1 LYCVSLHRRNFKK
14 VTAFEEKQ
22 IMIKKWYFYASLIV
36 IITFL
41 TLGFKPFNVE
51 TKPWFL
57 IEKTDGSEYLL
68 PSKDKDDYPELKK
81 VNILFTEK
89 RLISF
94 KEAVAFKES
103 QGKYRLV
110 NSLGYMGKYQFGS
123 KALRAIGIRSDKEFL
138 KDPALQEKAFVALL
152 SKNKWILRNEI
163 EKYEGKIINGI
174 EITESGILAAAH
186 LGGAGSVKNFFKH
199 KGNRHFRDAFGTSLK
214 SYMRDFGGYDLSFI
228 EADSNATI
236 ND

>member
-1 LYCVSLHRRNFKK
+1 
-14 VTAFEEKQ
+14 
-22 IMIKKWYFYASLIV
+22 MIKKWYFYASLIV

-41 TLGFKPFNVE
+41 SLGFKPFNLE

-57 IEKTDGSEYLL
+57 IEKTDGSEYLF
-68 PSKDKDDYPELKK
+68 PSQEEDDYPILKK
-81 VNILFTEK
+81 LNVPFTGK
-89 RLISF
+89 RLIGF

-123 KALRAIGIRSDKEFL
+123 KALRAIGVRNDKAFL
-138 KDPALQEKAFVALL
+138 KDPALQEKAFIALL

-163 EKYEGKIINGI
+163 EKYEGKIISGV

-186 LGGAGSVKNFFKH
+186 LGGAGSVKNFFKNR
-199 KGNRHFRDAFGTSLK
+199 GNRHFRDAYGTSLK
-214 SYMRDFGGYDLSFI
+214 SYMRAFGGYDLSFI

-236 ND
+236 HD

>member
-1 LYCVSLHRRNFKK
+1 
-14 VTAFEEKQ
+14 
-22 IMIKKWYFYASLIV
+22 MIKKWYFYASLVV

-41 TLGFKPFNVE
+41 SLGFIPSEKE

-57 IEKTDGSEYLL
+57 VEKTDGSEYIF
-68 PSKDKDDYPELKK
+68 PSKEKDDYPNTN
-81 VNILFTEK
+81 VPYTGNH
-89 RLISF
+89 LIGF

-123 KALRAIGIRSDKEFL
+123 KALRAIGINDNKAFL
-138 KDPALQEKAFVALL
+138 KDPALQEKAFTALL
-152 SKNKWILRNEI
+152 AKNKWILRYEI
-163 EKYEGKIINGI
+163 EKYNGKIINGI

-186 LGGAGSVKNFFKH
+186 LGGAGSVKNFFKN
-199 KGNRHFRDAFGTSLK
+199 KGGRHFRDAFGTSLK
-214 SYMRDFGGYDLSFI
+214 SYLRDFAGYDLSFI
-228 EADSNATI
+228 EADSNATV

>member
-1 LYCVSLHRRNFKK
+1 
-14 VTAFEEKQ
+14 
-22 IMIKKWYFYASLIV
+22 MIKKWYFYASLIV

-41 TLGFKPFNVE
+41 SLGFKPFNLE

-57 IEKTDGSEYLL
+57 IEKTDGSEYLF
-68 PSKDKDDYPELKK
+68 PSQKEDDYPELKK
-81 VNILFTEK
+81 VNVIFTEK

-110 NSLGYMGKYQFGS
+110 NSLGYMGKYQFGPQ
-123 KALRAIGIRSDKEFL
+123 ALRSVGIHNDKAFL

-163 EKYEGKIINGI
+163 ERYEGKIINGVQ
-174 EITESGILAAAH
+174 ITESGILAAAH
-186 LGGAGSVKNFFKH
+186 LGGAGSVKNFFKNN
-199 KGNRHFRDAFGTSLK
+199 GSRHFRDAYGTSLK
-214 SYMRDFGGYDLSFI
+214 SYMRDFGGYDLSHI
-228 EADSNATI
+228 EADNNATI
-236 ND
+236 ED

>member
-1 LYCVSLHRRNFKK
+1 
-14 VTAFEEKQ
+14 
-22 IMIKKWYFYASLIV
+22 MIKKWYFYASLIV

-41 TLGFKPFNVE
+41 SLGFKPFNLE

-57 IEKTDGSEYLL
+57 IEKTDGSEYLF
-68 PSKDKDDYPELKK
+68 PSQKEDDYPELKK
-81 VNILFTEK
+81 VNVIFTEK

-110 NSLGYMGKYQFGS
+110 NSLGYMGKYQFGPQ
-123 KALRAIGIRSDKEFL
+123 ALRSVGIHNDKAFL

-163 EKYEGKIINGI
+163 ERYEGKIINGVQ
-174 EITESGILAAAH
+174 ITESGILAAAH
-186 LGGAGSVKNFFKH
+186 LGGAGSVKNFFKNN
-199 KGNRHFRDAFGTSLK
+199 GSRHFRDAYGTSLK
-214 SYMRDFGGYDLSFI
+214 SYMRAFGGYDLSHI
-228 EADSNATI
+228 EADSDATI

>member
-1 LYCVSLHRRNFKK
+1 
-14 VTAFEEKQ
+14 
-22 IMIKKWYFYASLIV
+22 MIKKWYFYSSLIV

-41 TLGFKPFNVE
+41 SLGFKPFNLK

-68 PSKDKDDYPELKK
+68 PSQEKDDYPNLNL
-81 VNILFTEK
+81 NIPYTGNH
-89 RLISF
+89 LIGF

-123 KALRAIGIRSDKEFL
+123 KALRAIGIHNDKAFL
-138 KDPALQEKAFVALL
+138 KDPALQEKAFIALL

-163 EKYEGKIINGI
+163 EKYEGKVINGV

-186 LGGAGSVKNFFKH
+186 LGGAGSVKNFFKNR
-199 KGNRHFRDAFGTSLK
+199 GNRHFRDAYGTSLK
-214 SYMRDFGGYDLSFI
+214 SYMKAFGGYDLSYI

>member
-1 LYCVSLHRRNFKK
+1 
-14 VTAFEEKQ
+14 
-22 IMIKKWYFYASLIV
+22 MIKKWYFYASLIV

-41 TLGFKPFNVE
+41 SLGFKPFNLE

-57 IEKTDGSEYLL
+57 IEKTDGSEYLF
-68 PSKDKDDYPELKK
+68 PSQKEDDYPELKK
-81 VNILFTEK
+81 VNVIFTEK

-110 NSLGYMGKYQFGS
+110 NSLGYMGKYQFGPQ
-123 KALRAIGIRSDKEFL
+123 ALRSVGIHDDKAFL

-163 EKYEGKIINGI
+163 ERYEGKIINGVQ
-174 EITESGILAAAH
+174 ITESGILAAAH
-186 LGGAGSVKNFFKH
+186 LGGAGSVKNFFKNN
-199 KGNRHFRDAFGTSLK
+199 GSRHFRDAYGTSLK
-214 SYMRDFGGYDLSFI
+214 SYMRAFGGYDLSHI
-228 EADSNATI
+228 EADSDATI

>member
-1 LYCVSLHRRNFKK
+1 
-14 VTAFEEKQ
+14 
-22 IMIKKWYFYASLIV
+22 MIKKWYFYASLIV

-41 TLGFKPFNVE
+41 SLGFKPFNLE

-57 IEKTDGSEYLL
+57 IEKTDGSEYLF
-68 PSKDKDDYPELKK
+68 PSQEEDDYPILKK
-81 VNILFTEK
+81 LNVPFTGK
-89 RLISF
+89 RLIGF

-123 KALRAIGIRSDKEFL
+123 KALRAIGIRNDKAFL
-138 KDPALQEKAFVALL
+138 KDPALQEKAFIALL

-163 EKYEGKIINGI
+163 EKYEGKIISGV

-186 LGGAGSVKNFFKH
+186 LGGAGSVKNFFKNR
-199 KGNRHFRDAFGTSLK
+199 GNRHFRDAYGTSLK
-214 SYMRDFGGYDLSFI
+214 SYMRAFGGYDLSFI

-236 ND
+236 HD

>member
-1 LYCVSLHRRNFKK
+1 
-14 VTAFEEKQ
+14 
-22 IMIKKWYFYASLIV
+22 MIEKWYFYASLIV

-41 TLGFKPFNVE
+41 SLGFKPFNKE

-57 IEKTDGSEYLL
+57 IEKTDGSAYIY
-68 PSKDKDDYPELKK
+68 PSEEEEDYPKLAKLN
-81 VNILFTEK
+81 VPFTGNH
-89 RLISF
+89 LIGF

-110 NSLGYMGKYQFGS
+110 NSLGYMGKYQFGP
-123 KALRAIGIRSDKEFL
+123 KALRAVGIYNDKAFL
-138 KDPALQEKAFVALL
+138 KDPELQEKAFIALL

-163 EKYEGKIINGI
+163 QKYEGKIINGI

-186 LGGAGSVKNFFKH
+186 LGGAGSVKNFFKNN
-199 KGNRHFRDAFGTSLK
+199 GSRHFRDAYGTSLK
-214 SYMRDFGGYDLSFI
+214 SYMKAFGGYDLSYI

-236 ND
+236 HD

>member
-1 LYCVSLHRRNFKK
+1 
-14 VTAFEEKQ
+14 
-22 IMIKKWYFYASLIV
+22 MIKKWYFYSSLIV

-41 TLGFKPFNVE
+41 SLGFKPFNLK

-57 IEKTDGSEYLL
+57 IEKMDGSEYLL
-68 PSKDKDDYPELKK
+68 PSQEKDDYPNLNL
-81 VNILFTEK
+81 NIPYTGNH
-89 RLISF
+89 LIGF

-123 KALRAIGIRSDKEFL
+123 KALRAIGIHNDKAFL
-138 KDPALQEKAFVALL
+138 KDPALQEKAFIALL

-163 EKYEGKIINGI
+163 EKYEGKVINGV

-186 LGGAGSVKNFFKH
+186 LGGAGSVKNFFKNR
-199 KGNRHFRDAFGTSLK
+199 GNRRFRDAYGTSLR
-214 SYMRDFGGYDLSFI
+214 SYMKAFGGYDLSFI

>member
-1 LYCVSLHRRNFKK
+1 
-14 VTAFEEKQ
+14 
-22 IMIKKWYFYASLIV
+22 MIKKWYFYASLIV

-41 TLGFKPFNVE
+41 SLGFKPFNLE

-57 IEKTDGSEYLL
+57 TEKTDGTEYMF
-68 PSKDKDDYPELKK
+68 PSQEKDDYPNL
-81 VNILFTEK
+81 NFPYTGNH
-89 RLISF
+89 LIGF

-110 NSLGYMGKYQFGS
+110 NSLGYMGKYQFGAE
-123 KALRAIGIRSDKEFL
+123 ALKAIGIKNSKNFL
-138 KDPALQEKAFVALL
+138 KDPALQEKAFIALL

-163 EKYEGKIINGI
+163 QKYEGQIINGI

-186 LGGAGSVKNFFKH
+186 LGGAGSVKNFFKN
-199 KGNRHFRDAFGTSLK
+199 KGNRHFRDAYGTSLR
-214 SYMRDFGGYDLSFI
+214 SYLKAFGGYDLSYI
-228 EADSNATI
+228 EADSNATV

>member
-1 LYCVSLHRRNFKK
+1 
-14 VTAFEEKQ
+14 
-22 IMIKKWYFYASLIV
+22 MIKKWYFYSSLIV

-41 TLGFKPFNVE
+41 SLGFKPFKLE
-51 TKPWFL
+51 TKTWFL
-57 IEKTDGSEYLL
+57 TEKTDGSEYLF
-68 PSKDKDDYPELKK
+68 PSQEEDDYPESKN
-81 VNILFTEK
+81 VNVVFTEK

-123 KALRAIGIRSDKEFL
+123 KALRAVGIQNDKAFL
-138 KDPALQEKAFVALL
+138 KDPALQEKAFIALL
-152 SKNKWILRNEI
+152 SKNKWILRKEI
-163 EKYEGKIINGI
+163 EKYEGKIIGGV

-186 LGGAGSVKNFFKH
+186 LGGAGSVKSFFKNNGT
-199 KGNRHFRDAFGTSLK
+199 KYIRDAYGTSLR
-214 SYMRDFGGYDLSFI
+214 SYMKAFGGYDLSHI

-236 ND
+236 HNI

>member
-1 LYCVSLHRRNFKK
+1 
-14 VTAFEEKQ
+14 
-22 IMIKKWYFYASLIV
+22 MIKKWYFYASLIV

-41 TLGFKPFNVE
+41 SLGFKPFNLE
-51 TKPWFL
+51 AKPWFL
-57 IEKTDGSEYLL
+57 TEKTDGAEYLF
-68 PSKDKDDYPELKK
+68 PSQDKDDYPILTNL
-81 VNILFTEK
+81 NIPYTGNH
-89 RLISF
+89 LIGF

-110 NSLGYMGKYQFGS
+110 NSLGYMGKYQFGLQ
-123 KALRAIGIRSDKEFL
+123 ALRAIGVHNNKAFL

-152 SKNKWILRNEI
+152 SKNKWILRYEI
-163 EKYEGKIINGI
+163 QKYEGKVISGI

-186 LGGAGSVKNFFKH
+186 LGGAGSVKNFFKN
-199 KGNRHFRDAFGTSLK
+199 KGNRGFRDAYGTSLR
-214 SYMRDFGGYDLSFI
+214 SYMKAFGGYDLSYI